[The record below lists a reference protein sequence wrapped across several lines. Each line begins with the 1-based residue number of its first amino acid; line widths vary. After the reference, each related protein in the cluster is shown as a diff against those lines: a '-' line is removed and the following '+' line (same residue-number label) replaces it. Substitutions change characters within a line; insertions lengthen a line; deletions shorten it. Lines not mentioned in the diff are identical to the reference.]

1 MRYLTDVL
9 GRDLAKKMVLLSGPR
24 QAGKTTLAQSL
35 LGGRGEYL
43 NWDIRRDQKIIRDM
57 AWPKDVPLVVLD
69 ELHKYVNW
77 KNFLKGVADAFHNR
91 PALLVTG
98 SARLETLRHEGDAL
112 TGRCYT
118 YRLHPIDLA
127 ESKLFLGKGS
137 PEKRLERLMMTGGFP
152 EAFLNPN
159 DAERLRNDRLD
170 LVVQEDLRD
179 LSRSNSVRGLKLLI
193 ELLRE
198 RVGGPLNCANLAQ
211 DLSVAPAT
219 VKAWVHLLEILYVVF
234 LVPPY
239 AAGLARSLRKEP
251 KVYFYDAA
259 SVSSP
264 NPEGAV
270 LENLVACALLKYVQ
284 AARDAY
290 GKRMDLFY
298 FRDREKREVDFV
310 VTLNRRPFWCI
321 EVKTGDD
328 RLSASLSYLHQRICP
343 VASWQLVRDV
353 TRSQEISGIKI
364 VPLATWLDCLDFDS
378 TRSL

>member
-9 GRDLAKKMVLLSGPR
+9 KRDLTKKMILLSGPR

-35 LGGRGEYL
+35 LGGRGNYL
-43 NWDIRRDQKIIRDM
+43 NWDVPRDQKIIRAT

-69 ELHKYVNW
+69 ELHKYLNW
-77 KNFLKGVADAFHNR
+77 KNFLKGVVDEFHNR
-91 PALLVTG
+91 PSLLVTG

-112 TGRCYT
+112 TGRSYH
-118 YRLHPIDLA
+118 YRLHPIDVA
-127 ESKLFLGKGS
+127 EARLFLGELS
-137 PEKRLERLMMTGGFP
+137 PHQRLERLIRTGGFP
-152 EAFLNPN
+152 EAFLNPE
-159 DAERLRNDRLD
+159 DGERLRNDRFD
-170 LVVQEDLRD
+170 LVVREDLRD
-179 LSRSNSVRGLKLLI
+179 LGRSNSVRGLKLLI

-198 RVGGPLNCANLAQ
+198 RVGGLLNCANLAQ

-219 VKAWVHLLEILYVVF
+219 VKAWVHLLESLYIVF

-239 AAGLARSLRKEP
+239 AGGLARSLRKEP

-259 SVSSP
+259 SASSP
-264 NPEGAV
+264 EPEGAI

-310 VTLNRRPFWCI
+310 VTLNRRAFWCI
-321 EVKTGDD
+321 EVKMRED
-328 RLSASLSYLHQRICP
+328 RLSSSLSYLRERVRP
-343 VASWQLVRDV
+343 RASWQLVKGLS
-353 TRSQEISGIKI
+353 RSQEKGGVKI
-364 VPLATWLDCLDFDS
+364 VPLAEWLDQLDF
-378 TRSL
+378 RNVAA